1 MLKELGNLIVKINFS
16 EFTNIKFLIVFMS
29 IVVKTTKRISNI
41 KSIVIII
48 TMVHHSL
55 SSVLIRQ
62 GWKVSL
68 LDVGL
73 SKTLR
78 IRPTPCAANSE
89 EDNT

>member
-29 IVVKTTKRISNI
+29 IIVKTTKRISNI

-55 SSVLIRQ
+55 SSVLTRQ

>member
-29 IVVKTTKRISNI
+29 IIVKTTKRISNI

>member
-16 EFTNIKFLIVFMS
+16 EFTNIKFLIVLMS

-55 SSVLIRQ
+55 S
-62 GWKVSL
+62 
-68 LDVGL
+68 
-73 SKTLR
+73 
-78 IRPTPCAANSE
+78 
-89 EDNT
+89 

>member
-16 EFTNIKFLIVFMS
+16 EFT
-29 IVVKTTKRISNI
+29 NI